1 MLWIFLAE
9 SRVVKFGEG
18 RKQKV
23 KHFIYCSKSRRRGRA
38 KGEFIR
44 G

>member
-1 MLWIFLAE
+1 MSQIFFAE
-9 SRVVKFGEG
+9 WRVVKVREG
-18 RKQKV
+18 RKQNV
-23 KHFIYCSKSRRRGRA
+23 RHFIYCSRRRERA